1 MAIGKFVFGKAGGAD
16 AKPPAGEAQAKDQGR
31 GWGASTA
38 TATAAATAAAAPER
52 GGERSDAAAA
62 AKGYFACQDIRARF
76 ANLSEAMFARVIDAG
91 RREEAERKQRGD
103 KADTG
108 RWVTGRAGTGRVVAS
123 DALDGEPLL
132 DSICDWDFMQRM
144 NKAVQAKSGTILSPT
159 AQEQPATL
167 MDQEGFLPAGIV
179 ADEKFGPETLY
190 VFVRASAR
198 VSVKPFLPTQFWNRM
213 QNFFNLHSDT
223 SRSLHMV
230 IVWLPP
236 DVLKLVVNRI
246 YFQSE
251 VGDDGRSH
259 TGGGGEP
266 VSMDVQA
273 GDEPVI
279 KQARSWIRDAISRHA
294 SDIHVEP
301 MEGHGR
307 IRIRVH
313 GILEY
318 LARDVSLRVMSQF
331 VTWIK
336 AQADMDISDNR
347 RPLDG
352 SLRISYTEGGRM
364 HILDVR
370 VSAIP
375 VVNGQKMVLRL
386 LDPDALGKLSRQGLS
401 GAIWDPQLLKRFD
414 TALRTRDG
422 IVLVTGP
429 TGSGKTTTLNIALL
443 HLLRDDVFGDRK
455 NIVTIEDPVEYT
467 IRGAN
472 QTQVNEAAGVTFAST
487 LRSLLRQDPDI
498 MLVGEI
504 RDSET
509 AQIAV
514 QAALTGHL
522 ILATLHTN
530 DSLGSVSRLQDLGVT
545 PFLIGTT
552 LRLVQAQRLVRRFCE
567 HCGGDEANVI
577 NPATLPDTLS
587 HSRLKP
593 FIPTLTA
600 PGATVRRPGGCL
612 RCNGSGYSGRIAVM
626 EMAASSPELVSAIE
640 RNLPSRELEEI
651 ARVHSGFRPMIEDGV
666 DMVAAGITSLEEIA
680 SISLKDLASE
690 E

>member
-1 MAIGKFVFGKAGGAD
+1 MLGWWLVGGKESGEGNGAGGG
-16 AKPPAGEAQAKDQGR
+16 AGGR
-31 GWGASTA
+31 GWGAPVRDPPSA
-38 TATAAATAAAAPER
+38 SGGPPPPLAPPLVPAALP
-52 GGERSDAAAA
+52 GSG
-62 AKGYFACQDIRARF
+62 FICQNIRARN
-76 ANLSEAMFARVIDAG
+76 ASLSEAMFVRAFEIG
-91 RREEAERKQRGD
+91 RREEAERKARGD
-103 KADTG
+103 RSGTG
-108 RWVTGRAGTGRVVAS
+108 RWETGRRDAVRPTAS
-123 DALDGEPLL
+123 DKLDGEPLL
-132 DSICDWDFMQRM
+132 DAICDWDFMQRM
-144 NKAVQAKSGTILSPT
+144 NKSVRAESGSMLADV

-167 MDQEGFLPAGIV
+167 MDQEGFLPSGIV
-179 ADEKFGPETLY
+179 SDEQFGPETLY
-190 VFVRASAR
+190 VFVRVSAR
-198 VSVKPFLPTQFWNRM
+198 ISVRPYLSTQLWNRM
-213 QNFFNLHSDT
+213 QNFFNLHPDT
-223 SRSLHMV
+223 ARSLPV
-230 IVWLPP
+230 VLVWMPP
-236 DVLKLVVNRI
+236 DLLKLVLNRA
-246 YFQSE
+246 YFQSVVADE
-251 VGDDGRSH
+251 GPAR
-259 TGGGGEP
+259 TANAGEP
-266 VSMDVQA
+266 VPMDPQS
-273 GDEPVI
+273 GDDPVI
-279 KQARSWIRDAISRHA
+279 KQSRAWIVEAIARHA

-301 MEGHGR
+301 MEGGGR

-318 LARDVSLRVMSQF
+318 LARNVSLRVMSQF

-352 SLRISYTEGGRM
+352 SLRISYTEGG
-364 HILDVR
+364 HLHVLDVR

-375 VVNGQKMVLRL
+375 VVHGQKMVMRL
-386 LDPDALGKLSRQGLS
+386 LDPDALGKLSRQGLA
-401 GAIWDPQLLKRFD
+401 GAIWDPVLLKRFD

-443 HLLRDDVFGDRK
+443 HLLREDVFGDRK
-455 NIVTIEDPVEYT
+455 NIVTIEDPVEYS

-472 QTQVNEAAGVTFAST
+472 QTQVNDAAGVTFAAT

-545 PFLIGTT
+545 PFLVAST

-567 HCGGDEANVI
+567 HCGKEEANVI
-577 NPATLPDTLS
+577 DPAALPDMLS

-593 FIPTLTA
+593 YLPALTA
-600 PGATVRRPGGCL
+600 PAATVRRPGGCL

-626 EMAASSPELVSAIE
+626 EMAASSPELVSGIE
-640 RNLPSRELEEI
+640 RNLPSRQLEEI
-651 ARVHSGFRPMIEDGV
+651 AREHSGYRPMIEDGV

-690 E
+690 DL